1 MKENNINN
9 LLLENLAIITCENTK
24 DEITRLKENVM
35 DEIYF
40 DSVVYI
46 ESVGHDIEE
55 LQKLDFDNLV
65 GQVFNRTLD
74 TVSQHYKAKHNVQ
87 YKYVNNY
94 DKYIMSYYISQ
105 IKNIKDKP
113 QYFVKISRDALTD
126 EKVNFENIINLRKKL
141 LANLGNNDELFLKY
155 WKMSENHSDIDCT
168 YQELTDLGWDLE
180 EILTYY
186 KDVISIFFENFD
198 FNNNEIKVIE
208 DMIVSTYT
216 NCYLIQSNDIEVII
230 DTIIRIIYLFDTVGN
245 LIKKNS
251 EQEYAHLLLVD
262 VLANL
267 YLCYNKLKWGI
278 YDWSKINQSK
288 WQFFK

>member
-267 YLCYNKLKWGI
+267 YLCYNKLK
-278 YDWSKINQSK
+278 
-288 WQFFK
+288 